1 MIGTGIDKAVPLN
14 TSNNYVPQMD
24 KRFYFHFQIIEI
36 YIHKTVKKSNLSL
49 NLHYSIEFSLI

>member
-14 TSNNYVPQMD
+14 TSNNYVPKMD

-36 YIHKTVKKSNLSL
+36 YIHKIRKTVFKF
-49 NLHYSIEFSLI
+49 EFTLFN